1 MVQKATRSRAASH
14 ISRLLVSGPLRPLP
28 VGLGGPLGHV
38 GHHLPTWSITFLR
51 GAQCA
56 GLEDVSARGG
66 VAVEE
71 AGGCP
76 C

>member
-1 MVQKATRSRAASH
+1 MAHKAARSRAASH
-14 ISRLLVSGPLRPLP
+14 ISRLPVSGPLRRLP

-38 GHHLPTWSITFLR
+38 GHHLPTWSSTR
-51 GAQCA
+51 WRRY
-56 GLEDVSARGG
+56 DVSARCG

-76 C
+76 R